1 MAKARIAVLWAFL
14 LQGVIIGTWAPRMP
28 AVAAQVHADAGE
40 LGLALLG
47 GGVGLIITAPIAGR
61 LCARFGARLVV
72 TVAALIAAAMLPL
85 LALVPTPAL
94 LGLVFVGLA
103 GAAGTVDVAMNVAA
117 VTVVRKIERPLM
129 PVFHAGFSFGG
140 LFGALGAAL
149 AATYGLDLGLHF
161 GLVGLLAAA
170 IIVAVARH
178 VPNEPVLAVP
188 KAARQQRGGRI
199 PARRPVLWLLGVTV
213 LCAAMA
219 EGASADWSSLFA
231 VRDRGLSEA
240 AGAIVYAGFS
250 VSMAITRLLG
260 ERAER
265 RWGPE
270 RMLVAGAAVSGG
282 GLLFAVLVPAGWASF
297 IGFALAGAGLAYTFP
312 VGLGLAGAA
321 GRRADGSGGERELAF
336 VTAIAYGGFLFGPP
350 LIGWIAQATNLAVAL
365 GVAGLVA
372 AMMGPAVLAAR
383 WARRREVPDQVE
395 PARRTASVPSM

>member
-1 MAKARIAVLWAFL
+1 MAKARIAVLWAFV
-14 LQGVIIGTWAPRMP
+14 LQGVIIGTWAPRVP
-28 AVAAQVHADAGE
+28 AVAAHVRADTGE

-47 GGVGLIITAPIAGR
+47 GGVGLIIVAPIAGR

-72 TVAALIAAAMLPL
+72 TVAALIAAVMLPL

-103 GAAGTVDVAMNVAA
+103 GAVGAVDVSMNIAA
-117 VTVVRKIERPLM
+117 VTVVRQIERPLM

-149 AATYGLDLGLHF
+149 AATAGLDLGLHF
-161 GLVGLLAAA
+161 GLVGLLAAV
-170 IIVAVARH
+170 IIVVVARH
-178 VPNEPVLAVP
+178 VPNEPVLAVK
-188 KAARQQRGGRI
+188 KAARHGGRS
-199 PARRPVLWLLGVTV
+199 PASRPVLWLLGATV
-213 LCAAMA
+213 LCAAVA

-231 VRDRGLSEA
+231 VRHRGLSEA

-260 ERAER
+260 ERVER

-270 RMLVAGAAVSGG
+270 RMLVAGAAVAGG
-282 GLLFAVLVPAGWASF
+282 GLLFAVLIPAGWASF
-297 IGFALAGAGLAYTFP
+297 VGFALAGAGLAYTFP
-312 VGLGLAGAA
+312 MGLGLAGAA

-336 VTAIAYGGFLFGPP
+336 VTAVAYSGFLLGPP
-350 LIGWIAQATNLAVAL
+350 MIGWIAQVTNLAVAL

-372 AMMGPAVLAAR
+372 AMMGPGVLAAR

-395 PARRTASVPSM
+395 PARPRTAPVP